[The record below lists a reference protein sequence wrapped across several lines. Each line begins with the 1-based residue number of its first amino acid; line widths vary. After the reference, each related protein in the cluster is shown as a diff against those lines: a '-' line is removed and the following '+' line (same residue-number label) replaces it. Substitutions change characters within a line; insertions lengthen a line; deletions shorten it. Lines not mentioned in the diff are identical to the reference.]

1 MEQEKLLY
9 IVQET
14 SQIIQDITELFQ
26 RMQKSIAIVQEMK
39 NIIAKWTAVFNY
51 TNLLMI
57 NYTISLKERTET
69 VPKQLMDANK
79 FVKD

>member
-26 RMQKSIAIVQEMK
+26 RLQKSVAIVQEMK
-39 NIIAKWTAVFNY
+39 NNIAK
-51 TNLLMI
+51 
-57 NYTISLKERTET
+57 
-69 VPKQLMDANK
+69 
-79 FVKD
+79 